1 MERRT
6 LEENREN
13 KRDYAVLVGLRSPVL
28 REDNADEESLAELAA
43 LVETAGGQAVGTI
56 LQSREK
62 PDPHSFIGEG
72 KVEEVR
78 RMVQEE
84 EATMVIFD
92 NDLSPSQIR
101 VLTEMTGVQ
110 VLDRSGLILDIF
122 AQRAKTKE
130 GCLQVELAQYQYLLP
145 RLVGMWTHL
154 ERQAGT
160 SGKGPIG
167 SKGPGETQLETDRR
181 HIHRKI
187 DKLKAE
193 LEEVRRV
200 RSTQRQRRQKNE
212 IPVVAIVGY
221 TNAGKSTLLNA
232 ITGAGIPANNRLF
245 DTLDTTT
252 RLLTVS
258 DTLDVV
264 ISDTV
269 GFIRKLPHQLVEAFK
284 ATLEELEYADLLVHV
299 VDVSNPGWQQQARVV
314 EDLIVELGASELPR
328 ITVYN
333 KVDALPAGEIL
344 PRGEDCC
351 AISARTGQGVD
362 ELLRQIDRRL
372 DKGTRRVTL
381 HLPYDQGGLLDMLYR
396 EAKVEQV
403 DYSQTIDITAVCSP
417 RVLGRVAPYVE
428 RPAEGEA

>member
-1 MERRT
+1 MRET
-6 LEENREN
+6 EEV
-13 KRDYAVLVGLRSPVL
+13 RDRVVLVGLSSPVL
-28 REDNADEESLAELAA
+28 KKDENADEETMEELAA
-43 LVETAGGQAVGTI
+43 LVETAGAETVGTV
-56 LQSREK
+56 LQNRPS
-62 PDPHSFIGEG
+62 PDPRSFIGEG

-78 RMVQEE
+78 AYCQGSG
-84 EATMVIFD
+84 ATMVIFD
-92 NDLSPSQIR
+92 NDLSPSQMR
-101 VLTEMTGVQ
+101 VLTEALGVQ
-110 VLDRSGLILDIF
+110 VLDRCGLILDIF
-122 AQRAKTKE
+122 AQRARTRE
-130 GCLQVELAQYQYLLP
+130 GRLQVELAQYQYLLP
-145 RLVGMWTHL
+145 RLTGMWTHL

-187 DKLKAE
+187 DKLRAD
-193 LEEVRRV
+193 LEDVRRV
-200 RSTQRQRRQKNE
+200 RGTQRQQRRKNE

-221 TNAGKSTLLNA
+221 TNAGKSTLLNQL
-232 ITGAGIPANNRLF
+232 TGACIPANNRLF
-245 DTLDTTT
+245 DTLDTTS

-284 ATLEELEYADLLVHV
+284 ATLEEREYADLLVHV

-428 RPAEGEA
+428 RPAEGEV